1 MVTVPAFE
9 LLQVKY
15 VNNAVQQVC
24 CPERVEN
31 RVLKAATKEET
42 QQARCQADILQHT
55 FARTQT
61 DAPDWEDFLFSMKTV
76 SRCWGMATQ
85 LDLQTLRAPRSLSHL
100 ISPTSR
106 VIF

>member
-1 MVTVPAFE
+1 MVTVPALE

-61 DAPDWEDFLFSMKTV
+61 DAPD
-76 SRCWGMATQ
+76 
-85 LDLQTLRAPRSLSHL
+85 
-100 ISPTSR
+100 
-106 VIF
+106 